1 MIYTRKGDRGKTSL
15 FDGRVV
21 SKDSKV
27 AAAIG
32 ALDEL
37 NSYLGVVRSGNK
49 NKFINRELKII
60 QGNIFLMG
68 AIIAGYKARFSKKE
82 VKRIESRID
91 KLEAMLPPQ
100 QYFIFFAGAKTA
112 AGLFYARSLARK
124 AERSIVKL
132 GKSANPLV
140 LSYINRLSDY
150 LFILGRYYNFKRGVK
165 EEYWRSS

>member
-100 QYFIFFAGAKTA
+100 QYF
-112 AGLFYARSLARK
+112 
-124 AERSIVKL
+124 
-132 GKSANPLV
+132 
-140 LSYINRLSDY
+140 Y
-150 LFILGRYYNFKRGVK
+150 LFRWSKDSCWPFLCKIPRQKGR
-165 EEYWRSS
+165 EIDC